1 MKFSEVD
8 LNSLVRSSAIII
20 VGLPLVLATG
30 RAITDIGSV
39 AKDGGRAALRSP
51 SQIQNNI
58 KSDLTGS
65 CVSWFMS
72 ADSSKTERAAEEKI
86 DKYFEGEVNHE
97 QVCDWV
103 INK

>member
-30 RAITDIGSV
+30 KAIADVGGV
-39 AKDGGRAALRSP
+39 VKDGARAALRSP
-51 SQIQNNI
+51 TQVQDNI

-65 CVSWFMS
+65 CLSWFMS
-72 ADSSKTERAAEEKI
+72 TDSSKTERAAEEKI
-86 DKYFEGEVNHE
+86 DNYFEGEVNHNK
-97 QVCDWV
+97 VCDWV
-103 INK
+103 IN